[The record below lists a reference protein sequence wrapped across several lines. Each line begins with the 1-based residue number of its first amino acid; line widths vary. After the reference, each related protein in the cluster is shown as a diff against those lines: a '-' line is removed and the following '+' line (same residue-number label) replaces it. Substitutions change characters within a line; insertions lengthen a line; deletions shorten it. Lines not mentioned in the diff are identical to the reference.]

1 MKNVIFNF
9 EKIETMDDFYQTAV
23 KELSLPDYFGNNLDA
38 LWDVLTGGIEL
49 PINIEFENLTLDK
62 LDRFEPLTNLFED
75 ACVELGSDFQ
85 FEYYLKDEDLEFDL
99 DD

>member
-1 MKNVIFNF
+1 MIHITFNF
-9 EKIETMDDFYQTAV
+9 EKIETMDDFYQIAV

-38 LWDVLTGGIEL
+38 LWDVLTGEIKL
-49 PINIEFENLTLDK
+49 PIKIEFENLTLDK

-85 FEYYLKDEDLEFDL
+85 FEYYLKEDEIDWED
-99 DD
+99 